1 MTSLTPRV
9 LAAYLLGLRVEALAR
24 GGGALVRRAAMRC
37 QPVQPP
43 RHNIHAARC
52 RLQPTV
58 LLLLE
63 LLLEGSVRR
72 PDHDER
78 EQSKRDVVLRIAG
91 HRALVHQALA
101 LQVTQHLRHVAG

>member
-1 MTSLTPRV
+1 M
-9 LAAYLLGLRVEALAR
+9 LAAYLLVLRVEALAH
-24 GGGALVRRAAMRC
+24 GGGALTVRRAAMRC

-43 RHNIHAARC
+43 RHIHAARC

-58 LLLLE
+58 LLLE
-63 LLLEGSVRR
+63 LLLLDRSVRR